1 VVADVALSTMWG
13 IKKFD
18 TLDEFFRQGVVLGFT
33 QFELNHAV
41 DSKMLSGMNGY
52 RITSVHE
59 PCPADISMSELKNRN
74 WLISA
79 PDEQKRRKGVEAV
92 ERSIDLA
99 QKLGATT
106 VIVHPGKVDIDT
118 ALDDQLR
125 SLYRQGKAST
135 DEYKRLK
142 DKFVAMRAAQAPINM
157 SAVRHSMIELA
168 EYAHERSI
176 KLGLENRYHYHEIPL
191 PDELGTLL
199 NLGFKNVGFWYDV
212 GHAETLDQMGFH
224 THEEWLKRFAP
235 SIIGTHLH
243 DVTGIDD
250 HQFAGSGQI
259 DWDMVARYLPADALR
274 TCEFQNFNSTDQV
287 TAGVRWLVEKG
298 CVQAT

>member
-1 VVADVALSTMWG
+1 MINVALSTMWG

-18 TLDEFFRQGVVLGFT
+18 SLEEFFQQGTALGFT

-41 DSKMLSGMNGY
+41 DSKMMRGMNGY
-52 RITSVHE
+52 RIVSVHE
-59 PCPADISMSELKNRN
+59 PCPADISVSELKNRN

-79 PDEQKRRKGVEAV
+79 PQEYKRRKGVEAV

-99 QKLGATT
+99 HKLGATA

-118 ALDDQLR
+118 TIDDQLR
-125 SLYRQGKAST
+125 SLYRQGKQNT
-135 DEYKRLK
+135 DEYMQLR
-142 DKFVAMRAAQAPINM
+142 DKYVTMRAAQAPVNL
-157 SAVRHSMIELA
+157 SAVRHSIIELA
-168 EYAHERSI
+168 EYAHERGI

-191 PDELGTLL
+191 PDELENLL
-199 NLGFKNVGFWYDV
+199 NLGFANVGFWYDV
-212 GHAETLDQMGFH
+212 GHSETLDRMGFH
-224 THEEWLKRFAP
+224 RHAEWLERFAP

-243 DVTGIDD
+243 DVLGIDD

-259 DWDMVARYLPADALR
+259 DWDRVRRYLPANALR
-274 TCEFQNFNSTDQV
+274 TCEFQNFNSHEQV

-298 CVQAT
+298 CVQTL